1 MKLQLTGLAFILATL
16 TIAPKALA
24 VLALQSYD
32 AASHHRFANDPAF
45 IGDDYDW
52 SGVAY
57 NSDWF
62 TRISDTY
69 YVTAWHARATGSATF
84 YETNDPLGSSTTVGW
99 DSLTRIGTTDIAI
112 GRFSSSPGTTI
123 SIYGIASEP
132 TTQATFTSSSYYEME
147 AFIVGLNG
155 TGGNATTNFR
165 VGRNELDGFYDDV
178 ALTASNITD
187 TITDTITYDDDRGTG
202 LSLGADEAYLQS
214 GDSGGPTFIT
224 VGSEL
229 VLTSIHL
236 GIDGTRSYDSFLSNY
251 IDEISAI
258 VGAGGESIT
267 LINPI
272 ETVPEPSSML
282 MLALGGI
289 PFILRR
295 RVSRRPVGRLHQ
307 P

>member
-1 MKLQLTGLAFILATL
+1 MKPIIATL
-16 TIAPKALA
+16 IISTLCTPAAWPALS
-24 VLALQSYD
+24 LQSYS
-32 AASHHRFANDPAF
+32 AASHHRFADDPAF
-45 IGDDYDW
+45 IGSGYDW

-57 NSDWF
+57 NGDWA

-69 YVTAWHARATGSATF
+69 YVTAWHARATGSLTF
-84 YETNDPLGSSTTVGW
+84 HEDNDPLGNTVTRTSS
-99 DSLTRIGTTDIAI
+99 SLTRISNTDIAI
-112 GRFSSSPGTTI
+112 GRFSSSPSATI
-123 SIYGIASEP
+123 AIYGIADEL
-132 TTQATFTSSSYYEME
+132 TTQATFASSSYYDME
-147 AFIVGLNG
+147 AFVVGLNG
-155 TGGNATTNFR
+155 TGGNTTTNFR

-178 ALTASNITD
+178 VLVPPAANVTD
-187 TITDTITYDDDRGTG
+187 AITYDDDRGTG

-251 IDEISAI
+251 INEISAI
-258 VGAGGESIT
+258 VAAGGESIT

-289 PFILRR
+289 PLILRR
-295 RVSRRPVGRLHQ
+295 RVF
-307 P
+307 